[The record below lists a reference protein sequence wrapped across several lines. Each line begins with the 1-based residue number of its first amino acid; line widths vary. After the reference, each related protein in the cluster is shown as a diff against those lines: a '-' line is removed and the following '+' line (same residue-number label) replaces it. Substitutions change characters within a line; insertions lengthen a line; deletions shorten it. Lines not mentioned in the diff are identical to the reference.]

1 MTKVI
6 ELIADVKNPQM
17 DRRSKDWNK
26 LPVIP
31 AGKRFTVHGE
41 YIRASSEKY
50 SHEFMNSQLAKAVL
64 ANAKDATPE
73 TVTEFAR
80 VHEVDFGGD
89 ELMRILLKL
98 GRIGD
103 DDFAAIAEAVKDEN
117 F

>member
-6 ELIADVKNPQM
+6 ELTADIKNPQA

-41 YIRASSEKY
+41 YIRSSVDKY
-50 SHEFMNSQLAKAVL
+50 AHEFVQSQLAKTIL
-64 ANAKDATPE
+64 ANAKDVAPNS
-73 TVTEFAR
+73 VTEFAR
-80 VHEVDFGGD
+80 VHDVDFSGG

-103 DDFAAIAEAVKDEN
+103 ADFAAIAEAVKDEN